1 MMQVQII
8 ASYEKQNSKIVNK
21 FALSFK
27 LYVIEIDTYT
37 VSTCLDVRWVQEDS
51 DRSTESLSWQV
62 RSECSSNDTGVTV
75 CSVDLTPDNSD
86 LGTSDF
92 LGASVDIGDS
102 LTQVE
107 LSVFW
112 VGNTFNLDQRDVWV
126 VNALGSLV

>member
-1 MMQVQII
+1 MQVQII

-75 CSVDLTPDNSD
+75 CSVDLTPDHSD